1 MCHPSREFKLS
12 SALVMLSVWTIL
24 VFASQSVHADDAAT
38 PGPDQFAQLAP
49 LDSAGLD
56 ALRGR
61 DGDSH
66 ISLTSNQDLKATVN
80 GSLIEAGTMTS
91 GSVTIAERALDNF
104 GGIGLFNIVT
114 GSNNAVD
121 AAIGVN
127 FNLQ

>member
-1 MCHPSREFKLS
+1 MHTTPTQQHPCISRLGLG
-12 SALVMLSVWTIL
+12 ALLLLTVTAGGAGESPATEADG
-24 VFASQSVHADDAAT
+24 FAELAT
-38 PGPDQFAQLAP
+38 LEP
-49 LDSAGLD
+49 SGLES
-56 ALRGR
+56 LRGR
-61 DGDSH
+61 AGDSN
-66 ISLTSNQDLKATVN
+66 ISLTSQQDLQATVN

>member
-1 MCHPSREFKLS
+1 MHTPSQQQPCARPLRLAAFLLL
-12 SALVMLSVWTIL
+12 AV
-24 VFASQSVHADDAAT
+24 AAGNSQAGDPAAT
-38 PGPDQFAQLAP
+38 EAEHFAELAP
-49 LDSAGLD
+49 LDPGGLD
-56 ALRGR
+56 NLRGR
-61 DGDSH
+61 AGESH
-66 ISLTSNQDLKATVN
+66 ITLSSQQDLQATVN

>member
-1 MCHPSREFKLS
+1 MRHPCRELNCCR
-12 SALVMLSVWTIL
+12 ALIMAVVWASPIL
-24 VFASQSVHADDAAT
+24 GSHAVHADDTGA
-38 PGPDQFAQLAP
+38 PESDRFAQLAP

-91 GSVTIAERALDNF
+91 GSVTIAERAMDNF

>member
-1 MCHPSREFKLS
+1 MGHPSQRRKFS
-12 SALVMLSVWTIL
+12 TTVMASVWAAL
-24 VFASQSVHADDAAT
+24 AFGAGSLQADETAAVVA
-38 PGPDQFAQLAP
+38 PDRFEALAP
-49 LDSAGLD
+49 MDSAGLD

-61 DGDSH
+61 AGDSR
-66 ISLTSNQDLKATVN
+66 ISLTSQQDLKATVN

>member
-1 MCHPSREFKLS
+1 MVV
-12 SALVMLSVWTIL
+12 AVWTTL
-24 VFASQSVHADDAAT
+24 LALTGPCSLAAEPAST
-38 PGPDQFAQLAP
+38 EPEQFAGLTP
-49 LDSAGLD
+49 LDPTGME

-61 DGDSH
+61 AGDSH
-66 ISLTSNQDLKATVN
+66 TSLTSQQDLDATVN
-80 GSLIEAGTMTS
+80 GSLIDAGTMTS
-91 GSVTIAERALDNF
+91 GSVTIAEQALDNF

>member
-1 MCHPSREFKLS
+1 MAPVWA
-12 SALVMLSVWTIL
+12 ALAFGAGVI
-24 VFASQSVHADDAAT
+24 QADETAVVVE
-38 PGPDQFAQLAP
+38 PDRFEELAP
-49 LDSAGLD
+49 VDSAGLD

-61 DGDSH
+61 AGDSH
-66 ISLTSNQDLKATVN
+66 ISLTSQQDLKATVN

>member
-1 MCHPSREFKLS
+1 MHTPSQQQPCARPLRLAAFFVLL
-12 SALVMLSVWTIL
+12 ALTAGTCPADEPAPAETER
-24 VFASQSVHADDAAT
+24 FAELT
-38 PGPDQFAQLAP
+38 P
-49 LDSAGLD
+49 LDPTGME

-61 DGDSH
+61 AGDSH
-66 ISLTSNQDLKATVN
+66 ITLSSQQDLQATVN

>member
-1 MCHPSREFKLS
+1 MHTPSQQQACVS
-12 SALVMLSVWTIL
+12 
-24 VFASQSVHADDAAT
+24 
-38 PGPDQFAQLAP
+38 P
-49 LDSAGLD
+49 AGLAVFVLLVVAAGNSPAGEPTATAVESFTELVPLEPEGLD
-56 ALRGR
+56 RLRGR
-61 DGDSH
+61 AGDSH
-66 ISLTSNQDLKATVN
+66 ITLSSQQDLQATVN

>member
-1 MCHPSREFKLS
+1 MHTPSQQQTCASPSGL
-12 SALVMLSVWTIL
+12 AVLIL
-24 VFASQSVHADDAAT
+24 LAVAASNSPAAEPTATAVEHFAE
-38 PGPDQFAQLAP
+38 LAP
-49 LDSAGLD
+49 LQPDGLD
-56 ALRGR
+56 RLRGR
-61 DGDSH
+61 AGDSH
-66 ISLTSNQDLKATVN
+66 ITLSSQQDLQAMVN